1 MTVTA
6 KDIMTSPAVT
16 VAPQASVAEVS
27 ALLVSKRIS
36 AVPVCN
42 PDGSLAGLISEA
54 DIIRPFRE
62 SVRLQQNWWLG
73 LLAEGEDLSQE
84 FLDYLRQDTRR
95 AADLMAHHVITA
107 DEQTTLPQI
116 AELMTSHGVKRI
128 PILRDGRVT
137 GIVSRSD
144 LVAAIARAPAMLV

>member
-6 KDIMTSPAVT
+6 KDIMTSPAVI

-27 ALLVSKRIS
+27 ALLVSRRIS

-62 SVRLQQNWWLG
+62 SVRLRQNWWLG

-84 FLDYLRQDTRR
+84 FLDYLLQDTRP
-95 AADLMAHHVITA
+95 AADLMAHYVITA

-144 LVAAIARAPAMLV
+144 LVAAIARASDLLV